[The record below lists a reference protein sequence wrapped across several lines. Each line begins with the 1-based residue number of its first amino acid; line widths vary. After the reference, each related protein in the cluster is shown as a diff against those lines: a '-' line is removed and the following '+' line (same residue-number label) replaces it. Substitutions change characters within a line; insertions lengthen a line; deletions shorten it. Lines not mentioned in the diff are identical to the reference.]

1 MAEREREEHLKA
13 EDKEATSYTRSK
25 RRSYRWKSRKKE
37 VETVYV
43 WFPTLG
49 VNIIKNHKNLVRQLK
64 ELRQAGVQHIQVPL
78 SDQLSAT
85 VLQLVCDFFKK
96 KKCGM
101 KFFISASVV
110 VPEEPAVLV
119 QRLEELYLYLGQR
132 PVDLLLL
139 ENPVGLRGSNY
150 TQIYNKNEDGT
161 WPPVRRLFQ
170 RGSDG
175 QLVIPPNIM
184 QNLSTVWRLLE
195 TEVIKRGLAVHLG
208 LRNFTLIQIQELL
221 NVVKLKPIIVQAELN
236 LYFRQKKLRSFCS
249 NNNITVCAIYPFG
262 SPYTDS
268 RNLPVLTQHRSVR
281 SIAHKLDTSPK
292 AVLLRYLLVY
302 DIPVVIDN
310 SMARGAAH
318 LFQTVYEIKLEEKHM
333 EKLSAVQQSQPKRVL
348 TEFELWQKKFPL
360 WPFYIENEER
370 EEEEEEEEE
379 CTTKKT
385 GAGRIHKH
393 RKQTGMAGLLFTTED
408 IHKKGKVNVKE

>member
-1 MAEREREEHLKA
+1 MAERERKDHVKA
-13 EDKEATSYTRSK
+13 EDKEATAHTHSK

-37 VETVYV
+37 IETVYV
-43 WFPTLG
+43 WLPTLG

-101 KFFISASVV
+101 KFFISTSECYRWWCRRSQHCWCNVWRSFTCTWVSGQWTCYYWKIQWAS
-110 VPEEPAVLV
+110 E
-119 QRLEELYLYLGQR
+119 
-132 PVDLLLL
+132 
-139 ENPVGLRGSNY
+139 
-150 TQIYNKNEDGT
+150 IYNKNEDGT

-170 RGSDG
+170 RSSDG

-195 TEVIKRGLAVHLG
+195 TELWFQVIKRGLAMHLG
-208 LRNFTLIQIQELL
+208 LRNFTLFQIQELL

-268 RNLPVLTQHRSVR
+268 SRNLPVLTQHRSVR

-318 LFQTVYEIKLEEKHM
+318 LIQTVYEIKLEEKHM

-360 WPFYIENEER
+360 WPFYIKNEE
-370 EEEEEEEEE
+370 EK
-379 CTTKKT
+379 CISKKT
-385 GAGRIHKH
+385 GAGRTEKH
-393 RKQTGMAGLLFTTED
+393 RKQTGMAGSLFTIED
-408 IHKKGKVNVKE
+408 THSKGKVKVKE

>member
-1 MAEREREEHLKA
+1 MAERERKDHVKA
-13 EDKEATSYTRSK
+13 EDKEATAHTHSK

-37 VETVYV
+37 IETVYV
-43 WFPTLG
+43 WLPTLG

-101 KFFISASVV
+101 KFFISTSVV
-110 VPEEPAVLV
+110 VPEEPALLV

-139 ENPVGLRGSNY
+139 ENPVGLR
-150 TQIYNKNEDGT
+150 
-161 WPPVRRLFQ
+161 
-170 RGSDG
+170 
-175 QLVIPPNIM
+175 
-184 QNLSTVWRLLE
+184 
-195 TEVIKRGLAVHLG
+195 
-208 LRNFTLIQIQELL
+208 
-221 NVVKLKPIIVQAELN
+221 VVKLKPIIVQAELN

-268 RNLPVLTQHRSVR
+268 RSVR

-318 LFQTVYEIKLEEKHM
+318 LIQTVYEIKLEEKHM

-348 TEFELWQKKFPL
+348 TEFELW
-360 WPFYIENEER
+360 
-370 EEEEEEEEE
+370 
-379 CTTKKT
+379 
-385 GAGRIHKH
+385 
-393 RKQTGMAGLLFTTED
+393 
-408 IHKKGKVNVKE
+408 

>member
-1 MAEREREEHLKA
+1 MAERERKDHVKA
-13 EDKEATSYTRSK
+13 EDKEATAHTHSK

-37 VETVYV
+37 IETVYV
-43 WFPTLG
+43 WLPTLG

-101 KFFISASVV
+101 KFFISTSVV
-110 VPEEPAVLV
+110 VPEEPALLV

-170 RGSDG
+170 RSSDG

-195 TEVIKRGLAVHLG
+195 TELWFQVIKRGLAMHLG
-208 LRNFTLIQIQELL
+208 LRNFTLFQIQELL

-318 LFQTVYEIKLEEKHM
+318 LIQTVYEIKLEEKHM

-360 WPFYIENEER
+360 WPFYIKNEE
-370 EEEEEEEEE
+370 EK
-379 CTTKKT
+379 CISKKT
-385 GAGRIHKH
+385 GAGRTEKH
-393 RKQTGMAGLLFTTED
+393 RKQTGMAGSLFTIED
-408 IHKKGKVNVKE
+408 THSKGKVKVKE